1 MSAAPAAP
9 VRDGGA
15 AGRVAALTGTRIG
28 AYVRSRRALA
38 PTIATLALLGII
50 HAGGAAPMSEAY
62 GVSALVLLPALA
74 WQAKLVLDGEPAT
87 QRMLATTAVGGR
99 GRELVAG
106 LLAASAPAV
115 FTIAVGLVVPWLLG
129 AVERPAS
136 GADLLAGLGYG
147 LWIHA
152 LAAITGLAIGA
163 WASRALGRDAG
174 RATLTLVGGVVLVLA
189 LGSGAADPLGW
200 LVPRLTAIV
209 RAENAA
215 DPLAAALLTLHA
227 SALVTLALAGY
238 CRKRL
243 TTRP

>member
-1 MSAAPAAP
+1 MSTELAVPA
-9 VRDGGA
+9 RL
-15 AGRVAALTGTRIG
+15 AALTGTRVG
-28 AYVRSRRALA
+28 AYTRSRRALA

-62 GVSALVLLPALA
+62 GVSALVLLPVLA
-74 WQAKLVLDGEPAT
+74 WQTKLVLDGEPDT
-87 QRMLATTAVGGR
+87 QRMLAVTAVGGR
-99 GRELVAG
+99 GREVSSG
-106 LLAASAPAV
+106 LLAALAPAV
-115 FTIAVGLVVPWLLG
+115 FTIAVGLVVPWLVG
-129 AVERPAS
+129 AIEHPKS

-147 LWIHA
+147 VWIHA

-163 WASRALGRDAG
+163 WASRAVGRDQG

-209 RAENAA
+209 RADNQGHPA
-215 DPLAAALLTLHA
+215 DALLLTAHA
-227 SALVTLALAGY
+227 LALVTLALAGY
-238 CRKRL
+238 CRTRL

>member
-1 MSAAPAAP
+1 MAAPAAP
-9 VRDGGA
+9 VR
-15 AGRVAALTGTRIG
+15 VAALTGVRVG
-28 AYVRSRRALA
+28 AYARSRRALA
-38 PTIATLALLGII
+38 PTIATLALLSII

-62 GVSALVLLPALA
+62 GVSALVLLPVLA
-74 WQAKLVLDGEPAT
+74 WQTKLILDGEPDT
-87 QRMLATTAVGGR
+87 QRMLAVTAVGGR

-106 LLAASAPAV
+106 LLAAGASAV

-129 AVERPAS
+129 AVARPAS

-163 WASRALGRDAG
+163 WASRAVGRDQG

-209 RAENAA
+209 RADNQG
-215 DPLAAALLTLHA
+215 DPTDALLLTLHA
-227 SALVTLALAGY
+227 LVLAALALAGY
-238 CRKRL
+238 SRTRL
-243 TTRP
+243 TRRP